1 MAAMVSARITFASSY
16 PHAVVPAKID
26 IALNH
31 GAESVLF
38 FSRQNEKLA
47 LDKKD
52 QNVTQV
58 RYASALQWEE
68 LS

>member
-1 MAAMVSARITFASSY
+1 MTAMVSARITFASSY
-16 PHAVVPAKID
+16 PHTVVPAKID

-31 GAESVLF
+31 CAQSVLF
-38 FSRQNEKLA
+38 ISRQNEKFA
-47 LDKKD
+47 LDKKY

-58 RYASALQWEE
+58 RYARALQWEE